1 MTTTRQRI
9 HTYISKHPNSSV
21 NEIAAAIGVTRSCVS
36 PQVSNLFR
44 DGLLTRS
51 VFNQGYRYA
60 AIGTITEPASAP
72 AMHMSE
78 GMALFNRL
86 LRGVRT

>member
-1 MTTTRQRI
+1 MITTRQRI
-9 HTYISKHPNSSV
+9 HTYIKDNPDTTV
-21 NEIAAAIGVTRSCVS
+21 NEIAAAMGVTRSCVS

-60 AIGTITEPASAP
+60 AIGTITEPAA
-72 AMHMSE
+72 ALALHMSE
-78 GMALFNRL
+78 GMALFNKL
-86 LRGVRT
+86 LKGVRA

>member
-9 HTYISKHPNSSV
+9 HTYISNNPNTSV
-21 NEIAAAIGVTRSCVS
+21 NEIAEAMGVTRSCVS

-44 DGLLTRS
+44 DGLLIRS
-51 VFNQGYRYA
+51 GSHHGYRYA

-72 AMHMSE
+72 ATHMSE
-78 GMALFNRL
+78 GMALFNKL
-86 LRGVRT
+86 LREVRA